1 MSTVQNIVK
10 PKILSNEKLIIA
22 ATKAAAKEALKKA
35 NAEAKAADK
44 AEKDAAKAEAKKA
57 NAEAKAADKAAKD
70 AAKAEA
76 KKANAEAKAADKAA
90 KAEAKAADKAEKDAA
105 KAEAK
110 EIDANSVEAISTFF
124 QISKKKKNAH
134 INKIREKILGK
145 LCNLPKE
152 YLDHP
157 EFGASWR
164 IVHDQWNNA
173 LARVAANTS
182 IPVYTSTSVEVKGGR
197 KLHYDAIVTYY
208 NEGVKV
214 ATRDIEFKNN
224 VTHIGELPQYL
235 SLHTKI
241 DLFDKT
247 YDEFWYE
254 RYLDQ
259 YLACDSGLTEAKPS
273 LETYLKYVSGTNHSV
288 TPFFAKLRER
298 KLFFQKEKDNVVNRS
313 ITDYLT
319 NYGNTMNVSSFEEKV
334 QTTQRGKI
342 YLLWSKGKFYI
353 DSMSETETSNLTFHG
368 IQKGN
373 VIELK
378 AGNAYHHLLLRW
390 KNDKGSLCPAW
401 QISMKRTIE

>member
-1 MSTVQNIVK
+1 MSTVQNIIASLKGLSVEEL
-10 PKILSNEKLIIA
+10 KIIIA
-22 ATKAAAKEALKKA
+22 AAKAASKAALKKTDT
-35 NAEAKAADK
+35 EAKAADK
-44 AEKDAAKAEAKKA
+44 AVKDAAKAEAKKA
-57 NAEAKAADKAAKD
+57 KTD
-70 AAKAEA
+70 
-76 KKANAEAKAADKAA
+76 
-90 KAEAKAADKAEKDAA
+90 
-105 KAEAK
+105 AK

-124 QISKKKKNAH
+124 QISQKSKNDP
-134 INKIREKILGK
+134 INKVREKILGK
-145 LCNLPKE
+145 LCNPPKE
-152 YLDHP
+152 YLEHP
-157 EFGASWR
+157 EFGALWR
-164 IVHDQWNNA
+164 IVHEQWTNA

-182 IPVYTSTSVEVKGGR
+182 IPAYTSTSVEVKGGR
-197 KLHYDAIVTYY
+197 KLHYDAIVTYR
-208 NEGVKV
+208 NEGVQV

-241 DLFDKT
+241 DLFDTT

-298 KLFFQKEKDNVVNRS
+298 KSLFETDKNKVVDRS

-319 NYGNTMNVSSFEEKV
+319 TYGNTMNVSSFEEKV

-353 DSMSETETSNLTFHG
+353 DSMSETEISNLTFHG
-368 IQKGN
+368 IRNGN

-378 AGNAYHHLLLRW
+378 AGNASHHLLLRW

-401 QISMKRTIE
+401 QIRMTRTIE